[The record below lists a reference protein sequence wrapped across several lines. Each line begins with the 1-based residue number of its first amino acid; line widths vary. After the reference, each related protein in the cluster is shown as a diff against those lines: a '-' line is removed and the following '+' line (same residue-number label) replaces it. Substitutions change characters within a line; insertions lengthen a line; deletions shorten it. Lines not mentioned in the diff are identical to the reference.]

1 MTPENEMNEEL
12 KALLGDSYKEGMTLE
27 EVGAFFKGKKFA
39 DLSSGNYVD
48 KAKYDNQINS
58 LNAKITEKENALNA
72 KLTDEEKNAKASQEQ
87 AQRIKDLEKML
98 KDNTISGNKNVVNS
112 VLQGSRD
119 ILGIQATDNDFVSF
133 VDNITTEDSEKT
145 NKIANYISKIIKDSY
160 EKGKQDAT
168 KDAMGNFGQHK
179 GQDSDGNGGKEIS
192 DLGKRL
198 ATAKKGKQEEYNYF
212 K

>member
-1 MTPENEMNEEL
+1 MNEEL

-27 EVGAFFKGKKFA
+27 EVGNALKGKKFA
-39 DLSSGNYVD
+39 DLSTGKYVD
-48 KAKYDNQINS
+48 KDKFDTQIN
-58 LNAKITEKENALNA
+58 NLNA
-72 KLTDEEKNAKASQEQ
+72 KLNEKEQQLNARLTDDEKNARASQEQ
-87 AQRIKDLEKML
+87 AKRIEELEKQL
-98 KDNTISGNKNVVNS
+98 KENTISGNKNVVNS

-119 ILGIQATDNDFVSF
+119 ILGIQATDNDFTSF

-168 KDAMGNFGQHK
+168 KDAMGNFGNHK
-179 GQDSDGNGGKEIS
+179 GQNSDGKGGSEIS
-192 DLGKRL
+192 NLGKRL
-198 ATAKKGKQEEYNYF
+198 ADAKKGNQETYDYF

>member
-1 MTPENEMNEEL
+1 MNEEL
-12 KALLGDSYKEGMTLE
+12 KALLGDSYKEDMTLE
-27 EVGAFFKGKKFA
+27 DVNAFFKGKKFA
-39 DLSSGNYVD
+39 DLSTGKYVD
-48 KAKYDNQINS
+48 KDKFDTQVNS
-58 LNAKITEKENALNA
+58 LNAKLNEKEQELNA
-72 KLTDEEKNAKASQEQ
+72 KLTDDEKNAQASKEQ
-87 AQRIKDLEKML
+87 AKRIQELEKML
-98 KDNTISGNKNVVNS
+98 KENTISGNKNVVNS

-145 NKIANYISKIIKDSY
+145 NKIANYISEIIKKSY

-168 KDAMGNFGQHK
+168 KDAMGDFGKNK
-179 GQDSDGNGGKEIS
+179 GQGSDSKGSSEIN

-198 ATAKKGKQEEYNYF
+198 ATAKKGKNEEYDYF